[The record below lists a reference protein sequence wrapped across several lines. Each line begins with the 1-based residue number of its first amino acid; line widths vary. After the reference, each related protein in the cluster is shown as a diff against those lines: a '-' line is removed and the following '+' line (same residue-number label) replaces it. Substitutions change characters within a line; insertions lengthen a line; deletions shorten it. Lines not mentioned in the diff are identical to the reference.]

1 MESPEYK
8 AISSCRDELAS
19 LLSTCLEEVACPLRQ
34 SEALTDKRYKTIV
47 GLEDGAGAVMLIEDF
62 LVFTKTSP
70 LNCYVEF
77 MTTITKRGNRLVR
90 DFVKNT
96 IEAKRKKFYREL
108 LIVPPSMY
116 NNGDMIMIEFYHVYR
131 FRGISGI
138 RRLCQLQP

>member
-8 AISSCRDELAS
+8 AISSCRDELGS

-34 SEALTDKRYKTIV
+34 SEALTDKRYKTII
-47 GLEDGAGAVMLIEDF
+47 GREDGTDLLIDDF
-62 LVFTKTSP
+62 LIFIKSSP

-77 MTTITKRGNRLVR
+77 MTTITKHGNRLVR

-116 NNGDMIMIEFYHVYR
+116 NNGDMIMIEFSHAHR

-138 RRLCQLQP
+138 RCLCQLQP